1 MATNTVYVF
10 AMKDGKY
17 AFKTE
22 IRYVSDVTL
31 VFSAHKNIDLFPLLY
46 HTLSNVLPI

>member
-22 IRYVSDVTL
+22 IRQVTL
-31 VFSAHKNIDLFPLLY
+31 VFSAQI
-46 HTLSNVLPI
+46 SEIWVLWVHYCIIL